1 MGGNSAYDN
10 AVAESFFASL
20 TKDLL
25 RRASFRSRAEART
38 AVFDYIETFYNP
50 IRLHSTLDY
59 LSPVDYEKMKEEQ
72 QAA

>member
-1 MGGNSAYDN
+1 MGCTSAYDN

-25 RRASFRSRAEART
+25 RRHSLRTRAEART

-50 IRLHSTLDY
+50 RRLHQALGY
-59 LSPVDYEKMKEEQ
+59 CSPAEYEGSRGDP
-72 QAA
+72 